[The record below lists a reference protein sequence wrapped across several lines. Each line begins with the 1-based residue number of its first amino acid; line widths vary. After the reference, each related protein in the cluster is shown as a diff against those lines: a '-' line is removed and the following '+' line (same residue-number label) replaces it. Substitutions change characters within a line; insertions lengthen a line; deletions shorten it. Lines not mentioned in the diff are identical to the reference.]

1 MLPNYNLIFNY
12 HNYYQGAN
20 PQYKISDLENDIIYS
35 VSNKK
40 ITFISSPTGSGKST
54 QIPQYI
60 ANHNFKVL
68 CSQPRKISCVSISEY
83 IKYQNQNLNIQS
95 GSEFFY
101 YDNNFDLLFLR
112 ESTLLNLLCRDPL
125 LSNVDVLIIDEVHE
139 RTMVLDLIL
148 FFIKY
153 FTLQRNNF
161 KLVIMS
167 ATLDTDNIRAY
178 FADFI
183 NNDNMGE
190 IIQNFNMNYDIIYR
204 PLRNDD
210 YLDDTR
216 FNTTD
221 IKFLI
226 QSITNTIR
234 DIIYNDTSTEVKT
247 ILVFLPDF
255 KSIYFT
261 DRALS
266 REFGLNVTIVQF
278 FGSLNYDEQLERI
291 SDSGQSRYKVV
302 LSTTLAETCLTIS
315 NCCVVID
322 TGIRKYNKY
331 NYDTNLYEE
340 YIDYISQ
347 DSATQRAGRCG
358 REKKRGV
365 CYRLYSMRIFN
376 AMKKHRVAEVEMMN
390 IDNII
395 LRLFDANFNK
405 RELIESVSQRGFLD
419 FVSKIDYRIFDIVMS
434 KLCVYGCLRQNEG
447 NVRITDFGEWL
458 CKTQLDVLIGKML
471 YDMEKNNELNH
482 EIVQTLALITQNQSC
497 ELFYANVDSK
507 WFKLNFVDYFDTN
520 FDLRKYTKEITNKI
534 ISNVIDN
541 YEFDASWINLYQ
553 PVEKE
558 YLYFKLFS
566 ILDEVYNVKYFY
578 SRNKIFT
585 LGDLMIGLF
594 YMREYKNMMCIYHY
608 DKYFESKQKYKKK
621 LNGKCHGCSVS
632 KFYYC
637 SVYSLNEKFFTTQKN
652 KEFYMF
658 KYLHPNIKKN
668 KKLKCRNEEIIF
680 AYWNKVYLTLISNK
694 PFEYL
699 KVDYVRY
706 LLKQISYVNFD
717 ALLEKLYQQYKT
729 FYIDFGK
736 KVLRSIEDKVFYKKT
751 FNANETNAV
760 DLYYNVYH
768 GDYDRVKIVH
778 NYFFNFYKKSSNMFF
793 SLVRYSKVSN
803 IDIINYKNINP
814 IFPEMLTQSIQNKLR
829 ENDERINDIN
839 VHIERNIGKFF
850 YNTFLKNKFKSNTVE
865 FSKNSLFF
873 IFFGKDNSNSEV
885 TAIRKCIDIERH
897 NFSKMVDN
905 FQILKNGCLNLQL
918 IQGFTVV
925 DIKTTKEAIV
935 YEIKSYF
942 EDIKINTDDIKDICY
957 DNNIKYKYIDDSRN
971 NVRIAFNNNAQSF
984 EFIKTIN
991 KYFDLTI
998 SPVLNCKEK
1007 SDIQNT
1013 NKIFYLEYQY
1023 NTRIHPEI
1031 KKVLQQYDVKY
1042 SIVDTAN
1049 RTVLYYILG
1058 SDVIENYYI
1067 YEEIQN
1073 TVRGREIDK
1082 NEIFQIKKKTL
1093 LSDPNYLYDFNI
1105 FLHRNNISISE
1116 LKFRKNQ
1123 ILYKIDNFSI
1133 NKKNLIMNYLSE
1145 TEIQLSTFAIYEL
1158 KIKSKDT
1165 FLYNSNTSLFDYARM
1180 FKCNIDIVHI
1190 DNRLVIYGAPNHRE
1204 KFESIITNY
1213 LDVLNKEKKTMILTN
1228 QQSLLLRSLL
1238 KNSSA
1243 KRFLIFPTRTALTT
1257 SIEYREQYKDIIVSS
1272 LKISSQDNKAI
1283 SNDNDIDITKC
1294 EICLENVNSYNEGN
1308 NIIQLRFC
1316 GHYFCIECL
1325 KMQIASQL
1333 NSGQQIK
1340 CIKCNM
1346 VIANND
1352 IKEVL
1357 SMKELQ
1363 KASYI
1368 LVRNFVDSEQRNKRG
1383 RFKWC
1388 PNPRCDYIYERERE
1402 NDENYERVC
1411 PNCDKV
1417 YCLRCEEE
1425 IVDRNQ
1431 HARTCIRKLLKKV
1444 DFLDRKWIE
1453 NNTRCCPLCAKPYE
1467 KIAGCNHMTCKYCR
1481 PQTEFC
1487 FICGKVLD
1495 SDNPLRHYSDE
1506 KSKCFNRLY
1515 EEFKPGMN
1523 EEEIKEENESEVE
1536 EEEVKEEKDESKEED
1551 LTEFIIENED
1561 LFLNGKNEIS
1571 SEEEEEGKDTKKK
1584 ESDMSINS
1592 KKKMN
1597 KCLIE
1602 NPEKENDSMSPR
1614 RKEAS
1619 SNKKN
1624 KNKQNNI
1631 KEIRS
1636 VFKKKKNFIN
1646 ISKYNIKEE
1655 EKSNSFSNSSS
1666 SDDLGDFIIESTH
1679 ETKPKKKSKRK
1690 IKKSKGKAISTSDD
1704 DDDSLSDFVI

>member
-12 HNYYQGAN
+12 HNYSQNIN
-20 PQYKISDLENDIIYS
+20 PQYKISDLENDIILS
-35 VSNKK
+35 VDNKK

-54 QIPQYI
+54 QIPQYL
-60 ANHNFKVL
+60 ANHNYKVL

-83 IKYQNQNLNIQS
+83 IKYQNQTLNIQS
-95 GSEFFY
+95 GSQNFY

-112 ESTLLNLLCRDPL
+112 ENTLLNLLCDDPL
-125 LSNVDVLIIDEVHE
+125 LSNANVLIIDEVHE

-148 FFIKY
+148 FFLKY
-153 FTLQRNNF
+153 FTLQRNDF

-167 ATLDTDNIRAY
+167 ATLDTDNIRSY
-178 FADFI
+178 FADFV

-190 IIQNFNMNYDIIYR
+190 IYQNFSLNYDIVYR
-204 PLRNDD
+204 PLRNDE
-210 YLDDTR
+210 YIDDTR

-226 QSITNTIR
+226 QSITNIIR
-234 DIIYNDTSTEVKT
+234 DIIYNDSSTELKT

-266 REFGLNVTIVQF
+266 REFGLHVTIVQF

-291 SDSGQSRYKVV
+291 SDSGQSRYKIV

-322 TGIRKYNKY
+322 TGLRKYNKY
-331 NYDTNLYEE
+331 NYNTNLYEE

-365 CYRLYSMRIFN
+365 CYRLYSYRTFT

-395 LRLFDANFNK
+395 LRMFGAHVNS
-405 RELIESVSQRGFLD
+405 REVIESVAQRGFLD
-419 FVSKIDYRIFDIVMS
+419 FVSKVDCGIFDIVMN
-434 KLCVYGCLRQNEG
+434 KLCLYGCLRRNEG
-447 NVRITDFGEWL
+447 NVRITQFGVWI

-471 YDMEKNNELNH
+471 YDMERNKELNH

-520 FDLRKYTKEITNKI
+520 FDIRKFADEFTKKI
-534 ISNVIDN
+534 VKNVIEQDEYN
-541 YEFDASWINLYQ
+541 DEYNRINFYQ
-553 PVEKE
+553 LVEKE
-558 YLYFKLFS
+558 YLYFKLFC
-566 ILDEVYNVKYFY
+566 ILDEVYNVKNFY
-578 SRNKIFT
+578 SRNKIFS

-608 DKYFESKQKYKKK
+608 DKYFEAPQKFKHK
-621 LNGKCHGCSVS
+621 LNRKCHGCSIS

-637 SVYSLNEKFFTTQKN
+637 AVYSLNEKFFTTQKN

-658 KYLHPNIKKN
+658 KYLHPNVKKN
-668 KKLKCRNEEIIF
+668 KKLKCRKEEIIF
-680 AYWNKVYLTLISNK
+680 AFWNKVYLNLISNK
-694 PFEYL
+694 PFDYL
-699 KVDYVRY
+699 KVDYVQY
-706 LLKQISYVNFD
+706 LLEDVSNVKFD
-717 ALLEKLYQQYKT
+717 KLLEQLYQQYKT

-751 FNANETNAV
+751 FNANENNAV

-768 GDYDRVKIVH
+768 GDYDRVKIVQ

-793 SLVRYSKVSN
+793 SLVRYSKLSN
-803 IDIINYKNINP
+803 IDIVNYKNINP
-814 IFPEMLTQSIQNKLR
+814 IFPEMLTQSIENRLR
-829 ENDERINDIN
+829 ENNERINDIN

-897 NFSKMVDN
+897 NISKMVDN

-942 EDIKINTDDIKDICY
+942 EDIKINTDDVKDICY

-984 EFIKTIN
+984 EFIKTMN

-1007 SDIQNT
+1007 SEPQNT
-1013 NKIFYLEYQY
+1013 IKIFYLEYQY
-1023 NTRIHPEI
+1023 STRIHPEI
-1031 KKVLQQYDVKY
+1031 KKLLQQYDVKY
-1042 SIVDTAN
+1042 SIVDTAE
-1049 RTVLYYILG
+1049 RTVLYYILN
-1058 SDVIENYYI
+1058 SEVIENFYI
-1067 YEEIQN
+1067 YEEIQS

-1093 LSDPNYLYDFNI
+1093 LSDPHYLYDFNI

-1123 ILYKIDNFSI
+1123 ILYKIDNYTLS
-1133 NKKNLIMNYLSE
+1133 KKNLIMNYLSE

-1158 KIKSKDT
+1158 KIKAKDT
-1165 FLYNSNTSLFDYARM
+1165 FLYNSNSSIFDYARM

-1204 KFESIITNY
+1204 QFENIITNY

-1238 KNSSA
+1238 KKSSA
-1243 KRFLIFPTRTALTT
+1243 KRFLIFPTRTDITT
-1257 SIEYREQYKDIIVSS
+1257 SIEYREQYKDIIESS
-1272 LKISSQDNKAI
+1272 LKISSQDNKSL

-1294 EICLENVNSYNEGN
+1294 EICLEKVNSYNEGN

-1352 IKEVL
+1352 IREVL

-1388 PNPRCDYIYERERE
+1388 PNPKCDYIYERERE
-1402 NDENYERVC
+1402 NDDNYERVC

-1417 YCLRCEEE
+1417 YCMRCEQE

-1431 HARTCIRKLLKKV
+1431 HARSCIRKLLKKV
-1444 DFLDRKWIE
+1444 DILDRKWIE

-1467 KIAGCNHMTCKYCR
+1467 KIAGCNHMTCKYCK

-1515 EEFKPGMN
+1515 EEFRPGMSD
-1523 EEEIKEENESEVE
+1523 EEIKEENESEVE
-1536 EEEVKEEKDESKEED
+1536 EEEIKEEEEIEED

-1561 LFLNGKNEIS
+1561 LFINGKNEIS
-1571 SEEEEEGKDTKKK
+1571 SEEEEDTKQKDRK
-1584 ESDMSINS
+1584 VSINS

-1597 KCLIE
+1597 KFLIE
-1602 NPEKENDSMSPR
+1602 NPEKENESMSPSR
-1614 RKEAS
+1614 EKDLS

-1624 KNKQNNI
+1624 NNKQHNI
-1631 KEIRS
+1631 KEIKT

-1679 ETKPKKKSKRK
+1679 EAKPKKKSKRK
-1690 IKKSKGKAISTSDD
+1690 KAKGKVHPTSDD